1 MRLFITEKIK
11 ALIFIIFAIF
21 SFISLIS
28 FSPNDPGI
36 NFVGNN
42 NEITNMMGI
51 FGAYFASILYNIL
64 GYSSYLLP
72 VFFITHG
79 FISLTRNKRGVVA
92 IKLIILLN

>member
-1 MRLFITEKIK
+1 IIQINNINQATVMRLFITEKIK

-51 FGAYFASILYNIL
+51 FGAYFAQYFV
-64 GYSSYLLP
+64 Y
-72 VFFITHG
+72 F
-79 FISLTRNKRGVVA
+79 
-92 IKLIILLN
+92 

>member
-36 NFVGNN
+36 NYVGNN
-42 NEITNMMGI
+42 NEITKSMKSSLNI
-51 FGAYFASILYNIL
+51 VTTECKKLAAS
-64 GYSSYLLP
+64 
-72 VFFITHG
+72 
-79 FISLTRNKRGVVA
+79 
-92 IKLIILLN
+92 